1 MDPEA
6 TWPLQ
11 VPPRTLGALLQV
23 VLFEQQVE
31 RSAGGVRHS
40 SDVIV
45 VQIWEKFLDAL
56 LKLADNPDST
66 EGKFGVDT
74 PNWNVLRVH
83 LFICCGASCR
93 RERTARPNACI
104 PFPLSANDAEEN
116 VHRESLP
123 PPPSTRDVT
132 PRT

>member
-66 EGKFGVDT
+66 EGSSG
-74 PNWNVLRVH
+74 
-83 LFICCGASCR
+83 
-93 RERTARPNACI
+93 
-104 PFPLSANDAEEN
+104 
-116 VHRESLP
+116 
-123 PPPSTRDVT
+123 DVIWMWQFLT
-132 PRT
+132 MLILL